1 MKNSTLLAIIDS
13 LRDADLLLTDGDNL
27 DFIKSQFGPD
37 DGTYLWAKK
46 ARTLVQEIEAEL
58 GPFRKKR
65 R

>member
-13 LRDADLLLTDGDNL
+13 LRDADLLLTDGDDL

-46 ARTLVQEIEAEL
+46 ARTLIQELENQL
-58 GPFRKKR
+58 GPTLKT
-65 R
+65 

>member
-13 LRDADLLLTDGDNL
+13 LRDADLLLTDGDDL

-46 ARTLVQEIEAEL
+46 ARQIVQELDEEAKL
-58 GPFRKKR
+58 KT
-65 R
+65 